1 METKSIIMIAIV
13 IILGIILYF
22 GMNYLKAR
30 QQNKM
35 VELLQNGEFDQFFAL
50 TDSLLTKYLFPRY
63 NVEYLKLNGYI
74 IKGEEAN
81 IEKQFDFLLN
91 ARKNKAQTEDIT
103 MKAFNYYVGIENKE
117 KSTELLEQIQ
127 SFTNERMVK
136 EAETMYDIFILKNGN
151 HIEELL
157 TTLEKLPEEGKAV
170 NEYLLSVQYENI
182 GDKENAKKYEKLSK
196 KHMESTAKQKKN
208 KS

>member
-22 GMNYLKAR
+22 GMNYLKVR